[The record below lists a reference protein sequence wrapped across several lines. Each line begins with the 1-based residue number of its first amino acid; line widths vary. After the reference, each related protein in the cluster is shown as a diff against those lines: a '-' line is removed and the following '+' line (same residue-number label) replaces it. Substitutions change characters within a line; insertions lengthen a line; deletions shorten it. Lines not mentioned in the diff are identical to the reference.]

1 MAKPTFNNK
10 YEIRLTDQEAM
21 ILQKSAAEKE
31 MTVKNYI
38 ISLIVLDNLRKT
50 WNKNEIEKTQL
61 NNTQNAY

>member
-21 ILQKSAAEKE
+21 MLQKSAAEKE

-38 ISLIVLDNLRKT
+38 IGLIVMDNLRKT
-50 WNKNEIEKTQL
+50 WIKNEIEKTQL
-61 NNTQNAY
+61 NNTLNF